1 MYIRQLLSLVLCV
14 QQRVTVYGR
23 FVVLHVFL
31 SPVPS
36 SFVRPHAQGSLAV
49 WDSEGLVLS
58 PLTTAL
64 VVMIY
69 AIAGPSLVV
78 VIQVSTSWSAV
89 LALTTWVSSVGKKPM
104 KLPVHSLSLFYKR
117 HDRSQASKRCTTVD
131 NNTKTNSRF
140 DTAYG

>member
-89 LALTTWVSSVGKKPM
+89 LALTTWVSSVGKIIPCRK
-104 KLPVHSLSLFYKR
+104 
-117 HDRSQASKRCTTVD
+117 
-131 NNTKTNSRF
+131 KTNETPRSF
-140 DTAYG
+140 IEFIL